1 LPVSYNHTAT
11 KASRLKGRGYVDM
24 KGTPQWEFG
33 YGLSYTRFEY
43 HDLRISL
50 AEIRPDGSV
59 RVSLRVRNVGRRAG
73 AEVVQLYLND
83 VQSSVSRPVKE
94 LRGFAKVWLKPG
106 EERQVKYTLT
116 SEDLSLPDQN
126 MNWVVEPGKF
136 EVLVGA
142 SSEDIRLRGSFEVR

>member
-1 LPVSYNHTAT
+1 
-11 KASRLKGRGYVDM
+11 
-24 KGTPQWEFG
+24 
-33 YGLSYTRFEY
+33 
-43 HDLRISL
+43 
-50 AEIRPDGSV
+50 
-59 RVSLRVRNVGRRAG
+59 
-73 AEVVQLYLND
+73 VVQLYLND